1 MILYIITALAIGGL
15 AILSHF
21 QPHLAP
27 PAAGFA
33 SALLVNLGRRTTFK
47 NADILGALLSG
58 AIVLFDRFNWVSL
71 VFLPSLVIGCA
82 WLRLPQKK
90 LGSDDRI
97 YLPALSF
104 ACVTLILCGLRSLLL
119 RTAGDISSL
128 TGFATVSTWM
138 AQTLEDGASQLSGET
153 QKDFLAL
160 VANLKEVFPYYYIG
174 GQIISFTFMMNFV
187 MRLQRMRSEPV
198 RPLIFFKIKEP
209 YVFLLIFAMG
219 AEIFR
224 YLLERKELL
233 YISRPLFVF
242 LGTTYFLAG
251 LAVVGFMIISSR
263 ARPKTLLSR
272 WFVIFLVMILLMK
285 PIVGAAI
292 GLLDIWFDFRKL
304 KLIKEGDIT

>member
-1 MILYIITALAIGGL
+1 
-15 AILSHF
+15 
-21 QPHLAP
+21 
-27 PAAGFA
+27 
-33 SALLVNLGRRTTFK
+33 V
-47 NADILGALLSG
+47 
-58 AIVLFDRFNWVSL
+58 
-71 VFLPSLVIGCA
+71 
-82 WLRLPQKK
+82 
-90 LGSDDRI
+90 
-97 YLPALSF
+97 
-104 ACVTLILCGLRSLLL
+104 
-119 RTAGDISSL
+119 
-128 TGFATVSTWM
+128 

-153 QKDFLAL
+153 RKDFLAM
-160 VANLKEVFPYYYIG
+160 VASLKEVFPYYYIG

-187 MRLQRMRSEPV
+187 MRLQRMRGEPV
-198 RPLIFFKIKEP
+198 LPLIFFKIKEP

-242 LGTTYFLAG
+242 IGTTYFLAG

-272 WFVIFLVMILLMK
+272 WLVIFLVMILLMK

-304 KLIKEGDIT
+304 KLIKEGDIA

>member
-1 MILYIITALAIGGL
+1 MILYLITALAIGGL

-47 NADILGALLSG
+47 NADILGAILSG
-58 AIVLFDRFNWVSL
+58 AIVLLDHFNWVSI
-71 VFLPSLVIGCA
+71 VFLPSLVVGCV

-97 YLPALSF
+97 YLPALAF
-104 ACVTLILCGLRSLLL
+104 TCGTLILFGLRSLLL
-119 RTAGDISSL
+119 RTTGDISSL

-138 AQTLEDGASQLSGET
+138 AQTLEEGASQLQGET
-153 QKDFLAL
+153 RKDFLAM

-174 GQIISFTFMMNFV
+174 GEIISFTFIMNLV
-187 MRLQRMRSEPV
+187 MRLQRTQSEPV
-198 RPLIFFKIKEP
+198 RPLILFKIKEH

-263 ARPKTLLSR
+263 TRTKTFLSR
-272 WFVIFLVMILLMK
+272 WLVIFLVVILLMK
-285 PIVGAAI
+285 PIVGTAI

-304 KLIKEGDIT
+304 KLIKEGDTA

>member
-1 MILYIITALAIGGL
+1 MILYLITALAIGGL

-47 NADILGALLSG
+47 NADILGAILSG
-58 AIVLFDRFNWVSL
+58 AIVLLDHFNWVSI
-71 VFLPSLVIGCA
+71 VFLPSLVVGCV

-97 YLPALSF
+97 YLPALAF
-104 ACVTLILCGLRSLLL
+104 TCGTLILFGLRSLLL
-119 RTAGDISSL
+119 RTTGDISSL

-138 AQTLEDGASQLSGET
+138 AQTLEEGASQLQGET
-153 QKDFLAL
+153 RKDFLAM

-174 GQIISFTFMMNFV
+174 GEIILFTFIMNLV
-187 MRLQRMRSEPV
+187 MRLQRTQSEPV
-198 RPLIFFKIKEP
+198 RPLILFKIKEH

-263 ARPKTLLSR
+263 TRTKTFLSR
-272 WFVIFLVMILLMK
+272 WLVIFLVVILLMK
-285 PIVGAAI
+285 PIVGTAI

-304 KLIKEGDIT
+304 KLIKEGDTA